1 MRKHGQPG
9 SPRQLVPA
17 LFVAALALCALLLP
31 WTHWPATALLAMYG
45 AYLALASMAAARAAG
60 AWHLLPRLPAVIA
73 AFHLGYG
80 WGTWQGLWDVLRKR
94 PPAQRFAR
102 ITR

>member
-1 MRKHGQPG
+1 MSSIADG
-9 SPRQLVPA
+9 
-17 LFVAALALCALLLP
+17 LP
-31 WTHWPATALLAMYG
+31 
-45 AYLALASMAAARAAG
+45 SNK
-60 AWHLLPRLPAVIA
+60 RLPAVIA

-94 PPAQRFAR
+94 TPAQRFAR

>member
-1 MRKHGQPG
+1 M
-9 SPRQLVPA
+9 SW
-17 LFVAALALCALLLP
+17 P
-31 WTHWPATALLAMYG
+31 WSWPTKWPTPWPATALLALYG

>member
-1 MRKHGQPG
+1 MVA
-9 SPRQLVPA
+9 PRAWREKAVSLVRAGGLLGAIAGPNLA
-17 LFVAALALCALLLP
+17 AWTRTVLPVPFV
-31 WTHWPATALLAMYG
+31 G
-45 AYLALASMAAARAAG
+45 AYLALASVAAARAAG
-60 AWHLLPRLPAVIA
+60 SWYLLPRLPAVIA

-94 PPAQRFAR
+94 TPAQRFAR

>member
-1 MRKHGQPG
+1 M
-9 SPRQLVPA
+9 
-17 LFVAALALCALLLP
+17 VAAAASASAALP
-31 WTHWPATALLAMYG
+31 WSAWPAAALLALYG
-45 AYLALASMAAARAAG
+45 TYLALASMAAARATG

-94 PPAQRFAR
+94 TPAQRFAR